1 MLNSHLAGIRRAI
14 DEAIRM
20 IIGAHV
26 SAAGG
31 IGNAVD
37 RAVDIGAEAVQIF
50 GSSTRSWRFKAVTD
64 AQADGFR
71 KKSAEAGLAP
81 PFLHAIYLINLG
93 NSNPENVDKSVTS
106 LVQYMHLAEQIGAG
120 GVIFHPGSHGGAG
133 YEGVFQQVVDSIH
146 RVLDQTAEGPLLCL
160 ENMAGMGQ
168 HIGAKFS
175 ELGEIMRAV
184 DSPRLGICLDT
195 QHAFAAGYDLTNP
208 EGVADMIGE
217 FDRDI
222 GLDRLSAVHANDSK
236 RPCGSGVDRH
246 DNIGEG
252 LIGEEGF
259 TNIMAHP
266 AFAHVPFFLEVPGYD
281 KDNRG
286 PDKPNVDILKEIRA
300 RVSAG

>member
-1 MLNSHLAGIRRAI
+1 
-14 DEAIRM
+14 M

-31 IGNAVD
+31 ISKAID
-37 RAVDIGAEAVQIF
+37 RGADIGAEAVQIF
-50 GSSTRSWRFKAVTD
+50 GSSTRSWRFKALT
-64 AQADGFR
+64 G
-71 KKSAEAGLAP
+71 AEAEDFRTKNADAGMSP

-93 NSNPENVDKSVTS
+93 NANPDNVEKSVTS
-106 LVQYMHLAEQIGAG
+106 LVNYMHLADQIGAG

-133 YEGVFQQVVDSIH
+133 YDGVFQQVVDSIKL
-146 RVLDQTAEGPLLCL
+146 VLDQTPEGPLLCL

-175 ELGEIMRAV
+175 ELGEVLKAV

-208 EGVADMIGE
+208 EGVAGMIEE

-222 GLDRLSAVHANDSK
+222 GLDRLAAVHANDSK
-236 RPCGSGVDRH
+236 RACGSGVDRH

-259 TNIMAHP
+259 TNIMSHP
-266 AFAHVPFFLEVPGYD
+266 AFGEVPFFLEVPGFGE
-281 KDNRG
+281 KRGG
-286 PDKPNVDILKEIRA
+286 PDKPNVDILKAIRA
-300 RVSAG
+300 RVGG